1 MPATPSRSW
10 PTRPLESALNC
21 ALTTSEG
28 DSDKLGRTVGPMSTW
43 EGMRMVHGEVDT
55 ARRTE
60 GRKGGGATVGG
71 AG

>member
-28 DSDKLGRTVGPMSTW
+28 DSDTLGRTVGLRSTW
-43 EGMRMVHGEVDT
+43 EGMVHGERLAVR
-55 ARRTE
+55 AM
-60 GRKGGGATVGG
+60 GGES
-71 AG
+71 